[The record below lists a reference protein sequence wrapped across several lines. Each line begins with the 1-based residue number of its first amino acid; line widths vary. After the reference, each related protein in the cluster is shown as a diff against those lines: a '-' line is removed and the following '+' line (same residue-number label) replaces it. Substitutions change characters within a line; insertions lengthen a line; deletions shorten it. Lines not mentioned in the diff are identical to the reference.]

1 MRQGHGV
8 TVLGEWM

>member
-8 TVLGEWM
+8 TALGE